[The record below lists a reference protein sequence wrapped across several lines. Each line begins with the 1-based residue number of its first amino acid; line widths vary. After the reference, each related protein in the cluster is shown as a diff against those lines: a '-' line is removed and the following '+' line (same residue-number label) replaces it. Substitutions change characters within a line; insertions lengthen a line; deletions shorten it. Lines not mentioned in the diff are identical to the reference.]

1 VELMRTADLKVGLT
15 SAEIEERLGKPSEI
29 KYLQNSFRPRRAGE
43 DAAEYQKELKEWK
56 EKTTGEI
63 WSYERPY
70 LSLSLSKEGKLL
82 SWTED

>member
-1 VELMRTADLKVGLT
+1 MELMTTADLKVGLT
-15 SAEIEERLGKPSEI
+15 RAEIEERLGEPNEI
-29 KYLQNSFRPRRAGE
+29 KYLQNSFRPRHAGE

-56 EKTTGEI
+56 EKTTGEV
-63 WSYERPY
+63 WSYEQPC